1 MPETASDTVA
11 IFEMGPRDG
20 LQNIKKIID
29 KADKIQLIDLLS
41 ACGFPKI
48 EATSFVSP
56 KWVPQLADGAEVL
69 AGIKRDPAIRYTAI
83 VPNMIGYQNAKAAGA
98 DEVAVIAA
106 ASETFT
112 QKNINCSI
120 DESFE
125 RIKPIMEAAKN
136 DGIPVRGYVSCI
148 AVCPYEG
155 DIPPQQVERVTKHLL
170 ALGCYQ
176 VSLGD
181 TVGRAQPAQIETLC
195 SLLMESINPLHL
207 AGHFHDTSGL
217 ALDNISV
224 ALDHGLRCFDS
235 AIAGLGGCPYAPGA
249 KGNVDTQKT
258 HQLLQKKGYN
268 TGIDAQALDQAAQF
282 IRTLGLA

>member
-1 MPETASDTVA
+1 
-11 IFEMGPRDG
+11 MGPRDG
-20 LQNIKKIID
+20 LQNIKTIID

-41 ACGFPKI
+41 ACGFSKI

-69 AGIKRDPAIRYTAI
+69 SGITRNPNIRYTAI

-98 DEVAVIAA
+98 DEVAVMAA
-106 ASETFT
+106 ASESFT

-120 DESFE
+120 DQSFE
-125 RIKPIMEAAKN
+125 RIEPIMEAAKN

-155 DIPPQQVERVTKHLL
+155 DIPPHQVERITKRLL

-181 TVGRAQPAQIETLC
+181 TIGRARPEQVEALC
-195 SLLMESINPLHL
+195 ALLMTSISPLQL
-207 AGHFHDTSGL
+207 AGHFHDTSGQ
-217 ALDNISV
+217 ALDNITV
-224 ALDHGLRCFDS
+224 ALDHGLRCFDA
-235 AIAGLGGCPYAPGA
+235 AIGGLGGCPYAPGA
-249 KGNVDTQKT
+249 KGNVDTQKV
-258 HQLLQKKGYN
+258 HQLLSKKFYN
-268 TGIDAQALDQAAQF
+268 TGLDAQALDQAAQF
-282 IRTLGLA
+282 IHTLGLS